1 VVVILQDHSPSRPDR
16 ARHLPYHSQ
25 RIAHMLEHET
35 RVSEVE
41 MPPFAVAQRRRGGVA
56 LPKLQQVFLAVLRRL
71 ERTLRQLL
79 RAALDGKKPHARCTG
94 HPARKLS
101 QPAAEIDDALPALHR
116 DLAQRIVVHQTV
128 QQRKPALFFGGC
140 AVQVLLNH
148 GAGSNAIPYRLLRGY
163 ILTVQTEVND
173 SSRTLER
180 AAIRRNPRAGKITL
194 GVLAVLASG
203 LFLWVVLPF
212 WSPLLLAAVLAAV
225 FQWPLDR
232 LTGAFRGRRRSAGA
246 VISVGVLVV
255 IVLPFAS
262 VAAFGAREAI
272 SGFSY
277 VRDTLGVQSVSDLKT
292 VELPAPVEKALAA
305 AHLTRAQVRD
315 FAGKA
320 ADRAQE
326 IGPELLASSGRAI
339 FHTAL
344 MLLAFYFLLVD
355 GRRLIEWLWNVSPLE
370 AKQTE
375 ELLKEFHSV
384 ATGSIIGNVASAVLQ
399 GVLAGIGFAIFSIP
413 HAAFF
418 GLLVGMASFV
428 PVIGT
433 ALVWVPA
440 VLLLLLNGHTGG
452 AIGLAIWCSVGV
464 VGVEHLA
471 KPFIL
476 RATSGGEMHTGLMFL
491 ALLGGLEVFGILGVI
506 LGPLIVSFFI
516 SLMRMIERDARA
528 AALR

>member
-1 VVVILQDHSPSRPDR
+1 V
-16 ARHLPYHSQ
+16 
-25 RIAHMLEHET
+25 
-35 RVSEVE
+35 
-41 MPPFAVAQRRRGGVA
+41 
-56 LPKLQQVFLAVLRRL
+56 
-71 ERTLRQLL
+71 
-79 RAALDGKKPHARCTG
+79 
-94 HPARKLS
+94 
-101 QPAAEIDDALPALHR
+101 DD
-116 DLAQRIVVHQTV
+116 
-128 QQRKPALFFGGC
+128 
-140 AVQVLLNH
+140 N
-148 GAGSNAIPYRLLRGY
+148 
-163 ILTVQTEVND
+163 
-173 SSRTLER
+173 SRTLER
-180 AAIRRNPRAGKITL
+180 AAVSRNPRAGKITL
-194 GVLAVLASG
+194 GVLAVIASV

-232 LTGAFRGRRRSAGA
+232 LTATFKGRRRTAGT

-262 VAAFGAREAI
+262 VAAFTASEAI

-277 VRDTLGVQSVSDLKT
+277 VRDTLGVQTVSDLKT
-292 VELPAPVEKALAA
+292 IELPASVQRALTAV
-305 AHLTRAQVRD
+305 HLTREQVHD
-315 FAGKA
+315 FASRAVAK
-320 ADRAQE
+320 AQE
-326 IGPELLASSGRAI
+326 IGPEILATSSRAV

-370 AKQTE
+370 ARQTE

-433 ALVWVPA
+433 ALVWIPA
-440 VLLLLLNGHTGG
+440 VLLLVLNGHTGG
-452 AIGLAIWCSVGV
+452 AVGLAIWCAIGV

-516 SLMRMIERDARA
+516 SLMRMIERNARA
-528 AALR
+528 AALH